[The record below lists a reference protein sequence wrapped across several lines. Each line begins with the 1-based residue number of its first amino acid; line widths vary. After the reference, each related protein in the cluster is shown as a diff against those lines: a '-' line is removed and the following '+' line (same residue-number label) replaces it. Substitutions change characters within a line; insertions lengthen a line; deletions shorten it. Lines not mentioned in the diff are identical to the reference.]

1 MTSFS
6 WTKTWC
12 FVWSNSTYLSSL
24 INFQR
29 ILLTKKLL
37 NYWAKTILEFL
48 FPKMPKPSKLAIYFL
63 ISLVSAGFL
72 LYQTFSKEYVSV
84 SLALTKMTNS
94 KWKNAIIFNA
104 VFATVLAIVTSLIK
118 FFFGEMREIERYV

>member
-1 MTSFS
+1 
-6 WTKTWC
+6 
-12 FVWSNSTYLSSL
+12 
-24 INFQR
+24 
-29 ILLTKKLL
+29 
-37 NYWAKTILEFL
+37 
-48 FPKMPKPSKLAIYFL
+48 MPKPSKLAIYFL